1 MISNN
6 GKTQKVYYWSPF
18 ISRVATV
25 RAVIR
30 SAESLKKYSKNAYEP
45 YIINSVGEWFEYESE
60 LKDKNIKL
68 INFSKSNLIKNKKY
82 QGYINSRLLY
92 CYIFFKTLVKIMKDS
107 RKIFFLVRNQF
118 YFKVV
123 LSFLTK

>member
-30 SAESLKKYSKNAYEP
+30 SAESLKKYSNNVYEP
-45 YIINSVGEWFEYESE
+45 YIINAVGEWYEYETE
-60 LKDKNIKL
+60 LKSKNIKL
-68 INFSKSNLIKNKKY
+68 INFSKNNLIKNKKS
-82 QGYINSRLLY
+82 QGFINSRLLY
-92 CYIFFKTLVKIMKDS
+92 WYIFLKH
-107 RKIFFLVRNQF
+107 FFH
-118 YFKVV
+118 Y
-123 LSFLTK
+123 

>member
-92 CYIFFKTLVKIMKDS
+92 WYIFFKT
-107 RKIFFLVRNQF
+107 FFSVIKLN
-118 YFKVV
+118 
-123 LSFLTK
+123 